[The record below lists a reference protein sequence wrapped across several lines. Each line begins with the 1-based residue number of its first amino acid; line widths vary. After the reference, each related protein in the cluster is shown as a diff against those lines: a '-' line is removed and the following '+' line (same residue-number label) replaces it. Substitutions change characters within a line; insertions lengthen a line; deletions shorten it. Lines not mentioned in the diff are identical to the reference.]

1 MDMTGKMLR
10 RLGEQLPGCVSIPG
24 SDRYAAATAIWAK
37 PVGPKPRAI
46 AQCRTA
52 VDVQSAIRTARE
64 ADCQIASKCGSDSL
78 LVQLFTR
85 RR

>member
-1 MDMTGKMLR
+1 MDMTGKTLR

-46 AQCRTA
+46 VHC
-52 VDVQSAIRTARE
+52 
-64 ADCQIASKCGSDSL
+64 SD
-78 LVQLFTR
+78 R
-85 RR
+85 RRRSVGHPGRARG

>member
-46 AQCRTA
+46 VHCRTA
-52 VDVQSAIRTARE
+52 VGRSIGHPDRAR
-64 ADCQIASKCGSDSL
+64 G
-78 LVQLFTR
+78 
-85 RR
+85 